1 MCSQAETRVKCH
13 CRIQMKNYQRIK
25 WNPSKHN
32 VLQFVVFYS
41 NSETFEFHLQPGPK
55 QRQTCMLHFRHS
67 FLALLFFNFF
77 FLSQFLK
84 WIQKNKK
91 SSFVSN
97 PSNLPIACRLSSQT
111 PAYIQTLLSDLP
123 HNMSWSLHLQHL
135 FVKPRAWA
143 RTRGSVQERYTSF
156 HSQEENPHGSY
167 PFLSALPSV
176 GKLFERVIAPD
187 LNIYTCFSFCYG
199 CQAQGSDYTS
209 ACWIS

>member
-41 NSETFEFHLQPGPK
+41 NSETFGFHLQPGPK

-84 WIQKNKK
+84 WIQKKKKK
-91 SSFVSN
+91 SPLLFLIWAICPLPAGSA
-97 PSNLPIACRLSSQT
+97 PKRLPIFRPCSLTSRITRPDHFTSSIFLLSPKPEPGQEDLCKKDT
-111 PAYIQTLLSDLP
+111 PAFFPKRKIHLVPILSFLLCPPLV
-123 HNMSWSLHLQHL
+123 NCL
-135 FVKPRAWA
+135 K
-143 RTRGSVQERYTSF
+143 E
-156 HSQEENPHGSY
+156 
-167 PFLSALPSV
+167 
-176 GKLFERVIAPD
+176 
-187 LNIYTCFSFCYG
+187 
-199 CQAQGSDYTS
+199 
-209 ACWIS
+209 

>member
-1 MCSQAETRVKCH
+1 MKPIKTQCPSVCCFFILIQKHLGFISSQALNRGRLVC
-13 CRIQMKNYQRIK
+13 CISGIL
-25 WNPSKHN
+25 S
-32 VLQFVVFYS
+32 S
-41 NSETFEFHLQPGPK
+41 
-55 QRQTCMLHFRHS
+55 
-67 FLALLFFNFF
+67 LFCSSIFF

-135 FVKPRAWA
+135 FVKPKAWA
-143 RTRGSVQERYTSF
+143 RTRGSVQERYTGF

-199 CQAQGSDYTS
+199 CQAQGSDYTP